1 MFITPLKKT
10 LDFFSQ
16 CSTIIIA
23 TVTVQF
29 RETHSEIDGAGVLV
43 PKFPCEKELIHSVSG
58 FKPCNFGQSSEIIL
72 QICSHTSNQ
81 AFSNDFSHRDIS
93 TLLRGDFVVCVVN
106 KSTNTNVVEQTPHG
120 NCQNGVTLCCCC
132 CSNAF
137 KRVRRR
143 ERIFPFTK
151 KKCCSKT
158 SSFLEVVKSSYF
170 RHCFWGASR
179 SETSFAARVSA
190 GSGTFREG
198 IFRPR
203 RGCNR
208 HFWTC
213 SRNLVWENSVH
224 KVAWLAETPFCGRC
238 DFDGAECWV
247 FGGHLRHFGTY
258 YLKVLFYLVIWRPIW
273 EACLWFWLQFE
284 WKGPRSIIL
293 AKMWG
298 YAVFTNFIN
307 SSDRENGRVSWIGF

>member
-1 MFITPLKKT
+1 MLCPNKLHIVFHIMFITPLKNSR
-10 LDFFSQ
+10 FFF
-16 CSTIIIA
+16 
-23 TVTVQF
+23 TVLYHNYSNCQF

-43 PKFPCEKELIHSVSG
+43 PKFPCEKELIHSVGG

-72 QICSHTSNQ
+72 QICSHTSNP

-158 SSFLEVVKSSYF
+158 SSFLEVVKSSNF
-170 RHCFWGASR
+170 RHCVFG
-179 SETSFAARVSA
+179 V
-190 GSGTFREG
+190 
-198 IFRPR
+198 R
-203 RGCNR
+203 RGVKLRLPRECLPEVVR
-208 HFWTC
+208 
-213 SRNLVWENSVH
+213 S
-224 KVAWLAETPFCGRC
+224 GR
-238 DFDGAECWV
+238 
-247 FGGHLRHFGTY
+247 
-258 YLKVLFYLVIWRPIW
+258 VLF
-273 EACLWFWLQFE
+273 
-284 WKGPRSIIL
+284 GPAEDAIAI
-293 AKMWG
+293 
-298 YAVFTNFIN
+298 F
-307 SSDRENGRVSWIGF
+307 GRVHAILFGKIQCIKWPGWRKPLFAGAVTLMVQSVEFSVDI